1 MADETNI
8 LDQLISRVP
17 DESLRSHLA
26 REVDLLRGSRHFGL
40 VFDRHLPE
48 SVRLVDYPIRK
59 GVRVSLRDESSTET
73 WIVVG
78 FADQDRKVAVLSGD
92 GGERP
97 VDDLAVVRE
106 FGEPIYPGLRSV
118 ERIPNGPEDAPWH
131 VVINGENYHALQ
143 ALRTTHREKIDLI
156 YIDPP
161 YNTGNDGWIYNDR
174 YVDQADRAK
183 SSKWLSFLERRLLIA
198 RDLLKPNGVICIS
211 IGYAEAHRLQLL
223 AEQTFRAHNVQLVTL
238 QTSEAVNPKA
248 GFNFV
253 HEHLVCITPTDFVPQ
268 QMTFTGNKPGAAW
281 HAMNLAAFDKTQRP
295 NQAFPIFIDEK
306 TGAVH
311 STGPT
316 LADLEKSGE
325 YTGDRADYPYE
336 MPAPEGTVAIWPI
349 TGKGDHCVWRLVP
362 ESFMANWDKGYI
374 KVLRKKG
381 KAAAIAPF
389 GIQYLSEGEIAKVES
404 GETEVLGHEPGV
416 PTVILGANMVSGDKI
431 PSMWNELTHRTTEG
445 NSRLKRILGSKRFP
459 YPKPV
464 ELIIDIV
471 MGFSQGN
478 RDAVILDF
486 FGGSGTTVEAV
497 MELNTFDGGNRQAI
511 LVTNNELSATEAK
524 KLRKAGLHP
533 GDAEWESKGVFE
545 YVCRPR
551 ISTVL
556 KGVRPDGSEYS
567 DGLPAN
573 VEMFDL
579 VYLDPSSARRGIEF
593 PRLAP
598 LFWLQGGARGE
609 RIEADPGEGW
619 ALTATYGVLFD
630 IDTLV
635 AFADAVTTAATT
647 GEPPGVLFIVTD
659 SLAEYQQAV
668 ERLPVGIDTVQ
679 LYEDYLLNCAV
690 NFSGGIR

>member
-59 GVRVSLRDESSTET
+59 GVRVSLRDESSTDT

-183 SSKWLSFLERRLLIA
+183 SSKWLSFLERRLVIA
-198 RDLLKPNGVICIS
+198 RDLLKPRGVICIS
-211 IGYAEAHRLQLL
+211 IGTQEVHRLMCLCEQL
-223 AEQTFRAHNVQLVTL
+223 FRSRSVQCITV
-238 QTSEAVNPKA
+238 QTSGGKPSN
-248 GFNFV
+248 GLDYM
-253 HEHLVCITPTDFVPQ
+253 HEYLIAITPETFEPCAT
-268 QMTFTGNKPGAAW
+268 TFTGGVARSPW
-281 HAMNLAAFDKTQRP
+281 ERMTLTTFTPVTRP
-295 NQAFPIFIDEK
+295 NQAYPIFVDIE
-306 TGAVH
+306 TGALRGVGK
-311 STGPT
+311 SLGQ
-316 LADLEKSGE
+316 LISSGE
-325 YTGDRADYPYE
+325 YTGDKADFVFDTDETPDGC
-336 MPAPEGTVAIWPI
+336 MAVWPI
-349 TGKGDHCVWRLVP
+349 TSQGKECVWRLIP
-362 ESFMANWDKGYI
+362 ESLLADWEAGLIRITPEK
-374 KVLRKKG
+374 LQG
-381 KAAAIAPF
+381 KDNYR
-389 GIQYLSEGEIAKVES
+389 IQYIAGGNQKKYQQGVLVPS
-404 GETEVLGHEPGV
+404 GQEEGV
-416 PTVILGANMVSGDKI
+416 PTLIFGAGTTAGTSVPTIWREPGHRTNRGNKALSEILGEA
-431 PSMWNELTHRTTEG
+431 
-445 NSRLKRILGSKRFP
+445 RFP
-459 YPKPV
+459 YPKP
-464 ELIIDIV
+464 LDLLTDILL
-471 MGFSQGN
+471 GFGQGN
-478 RDAVILDF
+478 PDAVILDF
-486 FGGSGTTVEAV
+486 FAGSGTTTEAV
-497 MELNTFDGGNRQAI
+497 MRLNAEDGGNRQAI

-533 GDAEWESKGVFE
+533 GDAEWESKGIFE

-551 ISTVL
+551 ISTVV

-598 LFWLQGGARGE
+598 LFWLQGGARGD

-668 ERLPVGIDTVQ
+668 ERLPVGVDTVQ
-679 LYEDYLLNCAV
+679 LYEDYLLNCTV

>member
-59 GVRVSLRDESSTET
+59 GVRVSLRDESSTDT

-183 SSKWLSFLERRLLIA
+183 SSKWLSFLERRLVIA

-211 IGYAEAHRLQLL
+211 IGTQEVHRLMCLCEQL
-223 AEQTFRAHNVQLVTL
+223 FRSRSVQCITV
-238 QTSEAVNPKA
+238 QTSGGKPSN
-248 GFNFV
+248 GLDYM
-253 HEHLVCITPTDFVPQ
+253 HEYLIAITPETFEPCAT
-268 QMTFTGNKPGAAW
+268 TFTGGVARSPW
-281 HAMNLAAFDKTQRP
+281 ERMTLTTFTPVTRP
-295 NQAFPIFIDEK
+295 NQAYPIFVDIE
-306 TGAVH
+306 TGALRGVGK
-311 STGPT
+311 SLGQ
-316 LADLEKSGE
+316 LISSGE
-325 YTGDRADYPYE
+325 YTGDKADFVFDTDETPDGC
-336 MPAPEGTVAIWPI
+336 MAVWPI
-349 TGKGDHCVWRLVP
+349 TSQGKECVWRLIP
-362 ESFMANWDKGYI
+362 ESLLADWEAGLIRITPEK
-374 KVLRKKG
+374 LQG
-381 KAAAIAPF
+381 KDNF
-389 GIQYLSEGEIAKVES
+389 RIQYIAGGNQKKYQQGVLVPS
-404 GETEVLGHEPGV
+404 GQEEGV
-416 PTVILGANMVSGDKI
+416 PTLIFGAGTTAGTSVPTIWREPGHRTNRGNKALSEILGEA
-431 PSMWNELTHRTTEG
+431 
-445 NSRLKRILGSKRFP
+445 RFP
-459 YPKPV
+459 YPKP
-464 ELIIDIV
+464 LDLLTDILL
-471 MGFSQGN
+471 GFGQGN
-478 RDAVILDF
+478 PDAVILDF
-486 FGGSGTTVEAV
+486 FAGSGTTTEAV
-497 MELNTFDGGNRQAI
+497 MRLNAEDGGNRQAI

-533 GDAEWESKGVFE
+533 GDAEWESKGIFE

-551 ISTVL
+551 ISTVV

>member
-59 GVRVSLRDESSTET
+59 GVRVSLRDESSTDT

-183 SSKWLSFLERRLLIA
+183 SSKWLSFLERRLVIA
-198 RDLLKPNGVICIS
+198 RDLLKPRGVICIS
-211 IGYAEAHRLQLL
+211 IGTQEVHRLMCLCEQL
-223 AEQTFRAHNVQLVTL
+223 FRSRSVQCITV
-238 QTSEAVNPKA
+238 QTSGGKPSN
-248 GFNFV
+248 GLDYM
-253 HEHLVCITPTDFVPQ
+253 HEYLIAITPETFEPCAT
-268 QMTFTGNKPGAAW
+268 TFTGGVARSPW
-281 HAMNLAAFDKTQRP
+281 ERMTLTTFTPVTRP
-295 NQAFPIFIDEK
+295 NQAYPIFVDIE
-306 TGAVH
+306 TGALRGVGK
-311 STGPT
+311 SLGQ
-316 LADLEKSGE
+316 LISSGE
-325 YTGDRADYPYE
+325 YTGDKADFVFDTDETPDGC
-336 MPAPEGTVAIWPI
+336 MAVWPI
-349 TGKGDHCVWRLVP
+349 TSQGKECVWRLIP
-362 ESFMANWDKGYI
+362 ESLLADWEAGLIRITPEK
-374 KVLRKKG
+374 LQG
-381 KAAAIAPF
+381 KDNYR
-389 GIQYLSEGEIAKVES
+389 IQYIAGGNQKKYQQGVLVPS
-404 GETEVLGHEPGV
+404 GQEEGV
-416 PTVILGANMVSGDKI
+416 PTLIFGAGTTAGTSVPTIWREPGHRTNRGNKALSEILGEA
-431 PSMWNELTHRTTEG
+431 
-445 NSRLKRILGSKRFP
+445 RFP
-459 YPKPV
+459 YPKP
-464 ELIIDIV
+464 LDLLTDILL
-471 MGFSQGN
+471 GFGQGN
-478 RDAVILDF
+478 PDAVILDF
-486 FGGSGTTVEAV
+486 FAGSGTTTEAV
-497 MELNTFDGGNRQAI
+497 MRLNAEDGGNRQAI

-533 GDAEWESKGVFE
+533 GDAEWESKGIFE

-551 ISTVL
+551 ISTVA

-598 LFWLQGGARGE
+598 LFWLQGGARGD

-668 ERLPVGIDTVQ
+668 ERLPVGVDTVQ
-679 LYEDYLLNCAV
+679 LYEDYLLNCTV

>member
-59 GVRVSLRDESSTET
+59 GVRVSLRDESSTDT

-183 SSKWLSFLERRLLIA
+183 SSKWLSFLERRLVIA

-211 IGYAEAHRLQLL
+211 IGTQEVHRLMCLCEQL
-223 AEQTFRAHNVQLVTL
+223 FRSRSVQCITV
-238 QTSEAVNPKA
+238 QTSGGKPSN
-248 GFNFV
+248 GLDYM
-253 HEHLVCITPTDFVPQ
+253 HEYLIAITPETFEPCAT
-268 QMTFTGNKPGAAW
+268 TFTGGVARSPW
-281 HAMNLAAFDKTQRP
+281 ERMTLTTFTPVTRP
-295 NQAFPIFIDEK
+295 NQAYPIFVDIE
-306 TGAVH
+306 TGALRGVGK
-311 STGPT
+311 SLGQ
-316 LADLEKSGE
+316 LISSGE
-325 YTGDRADYPYE
+325 YTGDKADFVFDTDETPDGC
-336 MPAPEGTVAIWPI
+336 MAVWPI
-349 TGKGDHCVWRLVP
+349 TSQGKECVWRLIP
-362 ESFMANWDKGYI
+362 ESLLADWEAGLIRITPEK
-374 KVLRKKG
+374 LQG
-381 KAAAIAPF
+381 KDNF
-389 GIQYLSEGEIAKVES
+389 RIQYIAGGNQKKYQQGVLVPS
-404 GETEVLGHEPGV
+404 GQEEGV
-416 PTVILGANMVSGDKI
+416 PTLIFGAGTTAGTSVPTIWREPGHRTNRGNKALSEILGEA
-431 PSMWNELTHRTTEG
+431 
-445 NSRLKRILGSKRFP
+445 RFP
-459 YPKPV
+459 YPKP
-464 ELIIDIV
+464 LDLLTDILL
-471 MGFSQGN
+471 GFGQGN
-478 RDAVILDF
+478 PDAVILDF
-486 FGGSGTTVEAV
+486 FAGSGTTTEAV
-497 MELNTFDGGNRQAI
+497 MRLNAEDGGNRQAI

-533 GDAEWESKGVFE
+533 GDAEWESKGIFE

-551 ISTVL
+551 ISTVV

-679 LYEDYLLNCAV
+679 LYEDYLLNCTV

>member
-59 GVRVSLRDESSTET
+59 GVRVSLRDESSTDT

-78 FADQDRKVAVLSGD
+78 FADQDRKVAVLGGD

-183 SSKWLSFLERRLLIA
+183 SSKWLSFLERRLVIA

-211 IGYAEAHRLQLL
+211 IGTQEVHRLMCLCEQL
-223 AEQTFRAHNVQLVTL
+223 FRSRSVQCITV
-238 QTSEAVNPKA
+238 QTSGGKPSN
-248 GFNFV
+248 GLDYM
-253 HEHLVCITPTDFVPQ
+253 HEYLIAITPETFEPCAT
-268 QMTFTGNKPGAAW
+268 TFTGGVARSPW
-281 HAMNLAAFDKTQRP
+281 ERMTLTTFTPVTRP
-295 NQAFPIFIDEK
+295 NQAYPIFVDIE
-306 TGAVH
+306 TGALRGVGK
-311 STGPT
+311 SLGQ
-316 LADLEKSGE
+316 LISSGE
-325 YTGDRADYPYE
+325 YTGDKADFVFDTDETPDGC
-336 MPAPEGTVAIWPI
+336 MAVWPI
-349 TGKGDHCVWRLVP
+349 TSQGKECVWRLIP
-362 ESFMANWDKGYI
+362 ESLLADWEAGLIRITPEK
-374 KVLRKKG
+374 LQG
-381 KAAAIAPF
+381 KDNF
-389 GIQYLSEGEIAKVES
+389 RIQYIAGGNQKKYQQGVLVPS
-404 GETEVLGHEPGV
+404 GQEEGV
-416 PTVILGANMVSGDKI
+416 PTLIFGAGTTAGTSVPTIWREPGHRTNRGNKALSEILGEA
-431 PSMWNELTHRTTEG
+431 
-445 NSRLKRILGSKRFP
+445 RFP
-459 YPKPV
+459 YPKP
-464 ELIIDIV
+464 LDLLTDILL
-471 MGFSQGN
+471 GFGQGN

-486 FGGSGTTVEAV
+486 FAGSGTTTEAV
-497 MELNTFDGGNRQAI
+497 MRLNAEDGGNRQAI

-533 GDAEWESKGVFE
+533 GDAEWESKGIFE

-551 ISTVL
+551 ISTVV

-598 LFWLQGGARGE
+598 LFWLQGGARGD

-679 LYEDYLLNCAV
+679 LYEDYLLNCTV

>member
-17 DESLRSHLA
+17 DESLRSHLS

-59 GVRVSLRDESSTET
+59 GVRVALRDESSTET
-73 WIVVG
+73 WLVTG
-78 FADQDRKVAVLSGD
+78 FIDQERKVAVLSGD

-143 ALRTTHREKIDLI
+143 ALRSTHREKIDLI

-161 YNTGNDGWIYNDR
+161 YNTGNEGWIYNDR

-198 RDLLKPNGVICIS
+198 RDLLKPSGVICIS
-211 IGYAEAHRLQLL
+211 IGTQEVHRLMCLCEQL
-223 AEQTFRAHNVQLVTL
+223 FRSRSVQCITV
-238 QTSEAVNPKA
+238 QTSGGKPSN
-248 GFNFV
+248 GLDYM
-253 HEHLVCITPTDFVPQ
+253 HEYLIAITPETFEPSAT
-268 QMTFTGNKPGAAW
+268 TFTGGVARSPW
-281 HAMNLAAFDKTQRP
+281 ERMTLTTFTPVTRP
-295 NQAFPIFIDEK
+295 NQAYPIFVDVE
-306 TGAVH
+306 TGALRGVGK
-311 STGPT
+311 SLGQ
-316 LADLEKSGE
+316 LISSGE
-325 YTGDRADYPYE
+325 YTGDKADFVFDTDE
-336 MPAPEGTVAIWPI
+336 TPEGCMAVWPI
-349 TGKGDHCVWRLVP
+349 TSQGKECVWRLIP
-362 ESFMANWDKGYI
+362 ESLLADWEAGLIRITPEK
-374 KVLRKKG
+374 LQG
-381 KAAAIAPF
+381 KPNF
-389 GIQYLSEGEIAKVES
+389 RIQYIAGGNQKKYQQGVLVPSGQVE
-404 GETEVLGHEPGV
+404 GV
-416 PTVILGANMVSGDKI
+416 PTLIFGAGTTAGTSVPTIWREPGHRTNRGNKALSEILGEA
-431 PSMWNELTHRTTEG
+431 
-445 NSRLKRILGSKRFP
+445 RFP
-459 YPKPV
+459 YPKP
-464 ELIIDIV
+464 LDLLTDILL
-471 MGFSQGN
+471 GFGQGN
-478 RDAVILDF
+478 PDAVILDF
-486 FGGSGTTVEAV
+486 FAGSGTTTEAV
-497 MELNTFDGGNRQAI
+497 MRLNAEDGGSRQSI
-511 LVTNNELSATEAK
+511 IVTNNELSATEAK

-551 ISTVL
+551 ISTVV

-579 VYLDPSSARRGIEF
+579 VYLDPSSVRRGIEF

-598 LFWLQGGARGE
+598 LLWLQGGARAD
-609 RIEADPGEGW
+609 RIEADPGKGW
-619 ALTATYGVLFD
+619 ALTDTYGVLFD

-635 AFADAVTTAATT
+635 AFADAVTAAATT

-679 LYEDYLLNCAV
+679 LYEDYLLNCTV

>member
-118 ERIPNGPEDAPWH
+118 ERISNGPEDAPWH

-143 ALRTTHREKIDLI
+143 AMRSTHREKIDLI

-183 SSKWLSFLERRLLIA
+183 SSKWLSFLERRLVIA
-198 RDLLKPNGVICIS
+198 RDLLKPSGVICIS
-211 IGYAEAHRLQLL
+211 IGTQEVHRLMCLCEQL
-223 AEQTFRAHNVQLVTL
+223 FRSRSVQCITV
-238 QTSEAVNPKA
+238 QTSGGKPSN
-248 GFNFV
+248 GLDYM
-253 HEHLVCITPTDFVPQ
+253 HEYLIAITPETFEPCAT
-268 QMTFTGNKPGAAW
+268 TFTGGVARSPW
-281 HAMNLAAFDKTQRP
+281 ERMTLTTFTPVTRP
-295 NQAFPIFIDEK
+295 NQAYPIFVDIE
-306 TGAVH
+306 TGALRGVGK
-311 STGPT
+311 SLGQ
-316 LADLEKSGE
+316 LISSGE
-325 YTGDRADYPYE
+325 YTGDKADFVFDTDETPDGC
-336 MPAPEGTVAIWPI
+336 MAVWPI
-349 TGKGDHCVWRLVP
+349 TSQGKECVWRLIP
-362 ESFMANWDKGYI
+362 ESLLADWEAGLIRITPEK
-374 KVLRKKG
+374 LQG
-381 KAAAIAPF
+381 KDNYR
-389 GIQYLSEGEIAKVES
+389 IQYIAGGNQKKYQQGVLVPS
-404 GETEVLGHEPGV
+404 GQEEGV
-416 PTVILGANMVSGDKI
+416 PTLIFGAGTTAGTSVPTIWREPGHRTNRGNKALSEILGEA
-431 PSMWNELTHRTTEG
+431 
-445 NSRLKRILGSKRFP
+445 RFP
-459 YPKPV
+459 YPKP
-464 ELIIDIV
+464 LDLLTDILL
-471 MGFSQGN
+471 GFGQGN
-478 RDAVILDF
+478 PHAVILDF
-486 FGGSGTTVEAV
+486 FAGSGTTTEAV
-497 MELNTFDGGNRQAI
+497 MRLNAEDGGNRQAI

-533 GDAEWESKGVFE
+533 GDAEWESKGIFE

-551 ISTVL
+551 ISTVV

-598 LFWLQGGARGE
+598 LFWLQGGARGD

-668 ERLPVGIDTVQ
+668 ERLPVGVDTVQ
-679 LYEDYLLNCAV
+679 LYEDYLLNCTV

>member
-48 SVRLVDYPIRK
+48 SVRLLDYPIRK
-59 GVRVSLRDESSTET
+59 GVRVALRDESSMET
-73 WIVVG
+73 WTVVG

-106 FGEPIYPGLRSV
+106 FGEPVYPGLRSV
-118 ERIPNGPEDAPWH
+118 DRIPNGPEDSPWH

-143 ALRTTHREKIDLI
+143 TLRSTHREKIDLI

-198 RDLLKPNGVICIS
+198 RDLLKPSGVICIS
-211 IGYAEAHRLQLL
+211 IGTQEVHRLMCLCEQL
-223 AEQTFRAHNVQLVTL
+223 FRSRSVQCITV
-238 QTSEAVNPKA
+238 QTSGGKPSN
-248 GFNFV
+248 GLDYM
-253 HEHLVCITPTDFVPQ
+253 HEYLIAITPETFEPCAT
-268 QMTFTGNKPGAAW
+268 TFTGGVARSPW
-281 HAMNLAAFDKTQRP
+281 ERMTLTTFTPVTRP
-295 NQAFPIFIDEK
+295 NQAYPIFVDIE
-306 TGAVH
+306 TGALRGVGK
-311 STGPT
+311 SLGQ
-316 LADLEKSGE
+316 LISSGE
-325 YTGDRADYPYE
+325 YTGDKADFVFE
-336 MPAPEGTVAIWPI
+336 TDETPEGCMAVWPI
-349 TGKGDHCVWRLVP
+349 TSQGKECVWRLIP
-362 ESFMANWDKGYI
+362 ESLLADWEAGLIRITPEK
-374 KVLRKKG
+374 LQG
-381 KAAAIAPF
+381 KPSF
-389 GIQYLSEGEIAKVES
+389 RIQYIAGGNQKKYQQGVLVPSGQVE
-404 GETEVLGHEPGV
+404 GV
-416 PTVILGANMVSGDKI
+416 PTLIFGAGTTAGTSVPTIWREAGHRTNRGNKALSDILGEA
-431 PSMWNELTHRTTEG
+431 
-445 NSRLKRILGSKRFP
+445 RFP
-459 YPKPV
+459 YPKP
-464 ELIIDIV
+464 LDLLTDILL
-471 MGFSQGN
+471 GFGQGN
-478 RDAVILDF
+478 PDAVILDF
-486 FGGSGTTVEAV
+486 FAGSGTTAEAV
-497 MELNTFDGGNRQAI
+497 MRLNAEDGGSRQSI
-511 LVTNNELSATEAK
+511 IVTNNELSATEAK

-533 GDAEWESKGVFE
+533 GDAEWESKGIFE

-556 KGVRPDGSEYS
+556 TGKRPDGSEYS

-579 VYLDPSSARRGIEF
+579 VYLDPSAVRRGIEF
-593 PRLAP
+593 PKLAP

-609 RIEADPGEGW
+609 RIEGDPGEGW

-635 AFADAVTTAATT
+635 AFADAVTAAATA
-647 GEPPGVLFIVTD
+647 GEPPGVLFIVSD

-679 LYEDYLLNCAV
+679 LYEDYLLNYTV
-690 NFSGGIR
+690 NFSGGVR

>member
-8 LDQLISRVP
+8 LDQLISRVG

-59 GVRVSLRDESSTET
+59 GVRVSLRDESSTDT

-118 ERIPNGPEDAPWH
+118 EQIPNGPEDAPWH

-183 SSKWLSFLERRLLIA
+183 SSKWLSFLERRLVIA
-198 RDLLKPNGVICIS
+198 RDLLKPRGVICIS
-211 IGYAEAHRLQLL
+211 IGTQEVHRLMCLCEQL
-223 AEQTFRAHNVQLVTL
+223 FRSRSVQCITV
-238 QTSEAVNPKA
+238 QTSGGKPSN
-248 GFNFV
+248 GLDYM
-253 HEHLVCITPTDFVPQ
+253 HEYLIAITPETFEPCAT
-268 QMTFTGNKPGAAW
+268 TFTGGVARSPW
-281 HAMNLAAFDKTQRP
+281 ERMTLTTFTPVTRP
-295 NQAFPIFIDEK
+295 NQAYPIFVDIE
-306 TGAVH
+306 TGALRGVGK
-311 STGPT
+311 SLGQ
-316 LADLEKSGE
+316 LISSGE
-325 YTGDRADYPYE
+325 YTGDKADFVFDTDETPDGC
-336 MPAPEGTVAIWPI
+336 MAVWPI
-349 TGKGDHCVWRLVP
+349 TSQGKECVWRLIP
-362 ESFMANWDKGYI
+362 ESLLADWEAGLIRITPEK
-374 KVLRKKG
+374 LQG
-381 KAAAIAPF
+381 KDNYR
-389 GIQYLSEGEIAKVES
+389 IQYIAGGNQKKYQQGVLVPS
-404 GETEVLGHEPGV
+404 GQEEGV
-416 PTVILGANMVSGDKI
+416 PTLIFGAGTTAGTSVPTIWREPGHRTNRGNKALSEILGEA
-431 PSMWNELTHRTTEG
+431 
-445 NSRLKRILGSKRFP
+445 RFP
-459 YPKPV
+459 YPKP
-464 ELIIDIV
+464 LDLLTDILL
-471 MGFSQGN
+471 GFGQGN
-478 RDAVILDF
+478 PDAVILDF
-486 FGGSGTTVEAV
+486 FAGSGTTTEAV
-497 MELNTFDGGNRQAI
+497 MRLNAEDGGNRQAI

-533 GDAEWESKGVFE
+533 GDAEWESKGIFE

-551 ISTVL
+551 ISTVV

-598 LFWLQGGARGE
+598 LFWLQGGARGD

-668 ERLPVGIDTVQ
+668 ERLPVGVDTVQ
-679 LYEDYLLNCAV
+679 LYEDYLLNCTV